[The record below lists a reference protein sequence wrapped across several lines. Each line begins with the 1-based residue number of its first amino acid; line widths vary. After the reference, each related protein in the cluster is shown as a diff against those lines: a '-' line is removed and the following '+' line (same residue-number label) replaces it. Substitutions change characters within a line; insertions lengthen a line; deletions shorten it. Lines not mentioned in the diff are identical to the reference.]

1 MSALKRKLFIITLLA
16 GTFTMSISQ
25 SALSTAYPTLMS
37 AFGVGTDTIQWLT
50 TGFMLMMCIMMPVS
64 PWLLHNVSFKTIFL
78 AVVGC
83 FGLGTLLIILSPN
96 FLVALLGRLL
106 EAAAVG
112 VLFPSFQAVLL
123 SITPVADRSQ
133 VMGVAGLVMGSA
145 LACGP
150 IISGII
156 LNYVSW
162 QGLFW
167 FFLAVAVVVFGAG
180 LKTMADVIAREPYA
194 LDWLSVLLSVGWVIV
209 LYCLNE
215 LKTAITSGLLG
226 LLVLGVVVSAAFV
239 VRQLRRQNPLLQLRT
254 LKTPAFVSG
263 VLLTGISY
271 MTLIVTTVISPLFY
285 QEVLHQSALV
295 SGLAL
300 VLPAVGLSLLNPYSG
315 KLAAKVGFKPVLVG
329 GMVVILLGWIGLL
342 ITLPHLNLVTMML
355 WAIVLEGGNA
365 FVMMPA
371 TTLGANALPKKLLAD
386 GTAITT
392 TARQLL
398 GSLGVMVA
406 MMLLQTNHQ
415 SAATIGGYQQVASFF
430 VGLAVVGSIFAITIK
445 NTKRQ

>member
-83 FGLGTLLIILSPN
+83 FGLGTLLIILAPN

-226 LLVLGVVVSAAFV
+226 LLVLGVVVSAVFV